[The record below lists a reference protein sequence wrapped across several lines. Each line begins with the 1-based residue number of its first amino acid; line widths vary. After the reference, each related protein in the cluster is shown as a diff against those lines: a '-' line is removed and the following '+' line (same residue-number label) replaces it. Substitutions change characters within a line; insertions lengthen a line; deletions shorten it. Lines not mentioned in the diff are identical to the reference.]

1 MENFGP
7 FAFYCIVLF
16 LLNEGACLKCRS
28 RNQQVDPQFQEAFRT
43 CKQRYSDFNMDSEDS
58 TSTEDNNS
66 SDSDS
71 NSEEDPYDKN
81 FFYRTNDR
89 SSHNQSMITQRY
101 SSGRNSGVD
110 TSPDRSTNGNR
121 RDFQNTKQPGRQNER
136 DSWNSRGLRTGKS
149 DFNREDSRYRNNT
162 SWEQACI
169 MQCLFNEL
177 NAVDQKGFPERDLV
191 IPLMSRN
198 IRNPDLKDFVEE
210 SIIECFRYL
219 ESDKKD
225 KCEFSQNLL
234 KCLAEKGQEKCDD
247 WEN

>member
-7 FAFYCIVLF
+7 FTFCCIVFF

-28 RNQQVDPQFQEAFRT
+28 RNQQVDSQFQEAFRT
-43 CKQRYSDFNMDSEDS
+43 CKQRYTDLNMDNEDS
-58 TSTEDNNS
+58 MMSTEDNNS

-89 SSHNQSMITQRY
+89 SPHNQSMINQRY

-121 RDFQNTKQPGRQNER
+121 RDFQNTKQPRRQN
-136 DSWNSRGLRTGKS
+136 GKS

-177 NAVDQKGFPERDLV
+177 NAVDQKGYPERDLV

-219 ESDKKD
+219 ESDRKD

-234 KCLAEKGQEKCDD
+234 KCLAEKGQEVSTILISWSSSMK
-247 WEN
+247 